1 MLSVGVLI
9 SGRGSNLQALIDA
22 SRKPDY
28 PAKIVCVISNE
39 PKALGLERAKEAGIP
54 AFTINHRDYKG
65 QSREAFERALDAKL
79 REHGVQLVCMAGFM
93 RLLTPWFVNA
103 WLDKLMNIHPSLLPA
118 FPGLDVQRK
127 AIEYGVKFSG
137 CTVHFVRAEMDHGP
151 IILQAAVPVLQDD
164 DEHTLAARILKSEHA
179 IYPLAVKYI
188 AENRVNVHN
197 ERAFVTGVDSSEAC
211 LVNPDFSPPSPSS
224 RAVT

>member
-1 MLSVGVLI
+1 MLQIGVLI

-22 SRKPDY
+22 TNKPGY
-28 PAKIVCVISNE
+28 PAKIACVISNE
-39 PKALGLERAKEAGIP
+39 PGALGLQRAREAGIP

-65 QSREAFERALDAKL
+65 QSREAFERAVDANL

-93 RLLTPWFVNA
+93 RLLTPWFVSE
-103 WLDKLMNIHPSLLPA
+103 WMDRLINIHPSLLPA

-127 AIEYGVKFSG
+127 AIEYGVRFSG

-164 DEHTLAARILKSEHA
+164 DEHALAARILKSEHV
-179 IYPLAVKYI
+179 IYPLAVRYI

-197 ERAFVTGVDSSEAC
+197 ERAFVTGVEVSEEGAINPGLPVSS
-211 LVNPDFSPPSPSS
+211 PQ
-224 RAVT
+224 